1 VLGRSHKK
9 KLIARHRAYHGCSVV
24 SGSLTGLP
32 FYHQAFDLP
41 VGRVLHTATPHY
53 YWNAEAGMSEREFSQ
68 YCADQLEAM
77 IIRENPETVAAFFG
91 EPVLGTGGIIPPP
104 EGYWEA
110 IQKVLNK
117 YDVLL
122 VADEVVTGF
131 GRIGSYFGSPHYG
144 MKPDLITVAKGM
156 TSGYLPLS
164 GVIIGERVWSVL
176 EKASDMLGAMSHGYT
191 YSGHA
196 VAAAAA
202 IANLNIIAK
211 EKLVDN
217 ARDTGAYLQRRMHET
232 FAEHPLVGEVRGIG
246 MLAAL
251 EFVADKGKRKRL
263 DPNLKV
269 GARMSAATLEN
280 GLIARALPH
289 GDILGFAPPLIV
301 TPEQVDD
308 IIERTRRAVD
318 KVTDELVREG
328 AWQG

>member
-1 VLGRSHKK
+1 
-9 KLIARHRAYHGCSVV
+9 
-24 SGSLTGLP
+24 
-32 FYHQAFDLP
+32 
-41 VGRVLHTATPHY
+41 
-53 YWNAEAGMSEREFSQ
+53 
-68 YCADQLEAM
+68 
-77 IIRENPETVAAFFG
+77 VAAFFG

-202 IANLNIIAK
+202 IANLNIIDK

-217 ARDTGAYLQRRMHET
+217 ARDTGTYLQRRMHET
-232 FAEHPLVGEVRGIG
+232 FAEHPLVGEVRGVG
-246 MLAAL
+246 LLAAL
-251 EFVADKGKRKRL
+251 EFVTDKNKRKRL

-269 GARMSAATLEN
+269 GARMSAAALEN

-301 TPEQVDD
+301 TPDQVDD